1 LKKLELSCK
10 SLHTGAGVGFA
21 LTQTFVSGIVVFG
34 ATIFFQMAGG

>member
-10 SLHTGAGVGFA
+10 SLNTGAGVGFA
-21 LTQTFVSGIVVFG
+21 LTGTSVLGIVASG